1 MRNEMQAAKHV
12 SQCNVIQVL
21 SILELVRATQKTLK
35 LNESYSYICSSIT
48 KISSE
53 NIIFFYFLSSFMHFC
68 LSILSFSLG
77 IAISL
82 WENERLREG
91 GREQEKKCFLHT
103 KKKHKS
109 APHIV
114 WYLIV
119 TSFFFFILTADG

>member
-53 NIIFFYFLSSFMHFC
+53 NI
-68 LSILSFSLG
+68 
-77 IAISL
+77 
-82 WENERLREG
+82 
-91 GREQEKKCFLHT
+91 T
-103 KKKHKS
+103 
-109 APHIV
+109 
-114 WYLIV
+114 
-119 TSFFFFILTADG
+119 FFFIF

>member
-12 SQCNVIQVL
+12 SQCNTSQVL

-77 IAISL
+77 IAVSL
-82 WENERLREG
+82 
-91 GREQEKKCFLHT
+91 
-103 KKKHKS
+103 
-109 APHIV
+109 
-114 WYLIV
+114 
-119 TSFFFFILTADG
+119 

>member
-1 MRNEMQAAKHV
+1 
-12 SQCNVIQVL
+12 
-21 SILELVRATQKTLK
+21 
-35 LNESYSYICSSIT
+35 
-48 KISSE
+48 
-53 NIIFFYFLSSFMHFC
+53 MHFY

-77 IAISL
+77 IAVSL

-91 GREQEKKCFLHT
+91 GREQEKKNASFIQ
-103 KKKHKS
+103 KKHKS